1 MQGDARRPD
10 PNGSPRDGA
19 ENAPEDA
26 LSPED
31 AAALYAA
38 GAMSRDEQERFE
50 AQLIENPLHRAALRS
65 FDAATAALF
74 ECVEPVVP
82 HPDIRAGLL
91 LRVAED
97 SAANVS
103 TSQHSPRIR
112 RASEDAWRPTP
123 IPGIS
128 MRILHIDRA
137 ARRFSGLFRMEVGAV
152 YPSHVHEQ
160 PEEILVLEGDLD
172 FGEINSGGYTL
183 EAGDYL
189 RLEAG
194 SEHSEARTK
203 RGCVCL
209 ITAELPESLVA

>member
-1 MQGDARRPD
+1 MGG
-10 PNGSPRDGA
+10 NGQHPESPREPNDGRA
-19 ENAPEDA
+19 ELAPDDSFASED
-26 LSPED
+26 L
-31 AAALYAA
+31 AALFLA
-38 GAMSRDEQERFE
+38 GALNGDEQERFE
-50 AQLIENPLHRAALRS
+50 AQLTHSAEHREALRS

-74 ECVEPVVP
+74 ASIEPIAP
-82 HPDIRAGLL
+82 NANIRATLL
-91 LRVAED
+91 ERITHD
-97 SAANVS
+97 AAAHAS
-103 TSQHSPRIR
+103 SPTIR
-112 RASEDAWRPTP
+112 RASADAWRPTP
-123 IPGIS
+123 LPGIS

-172 FGEINSGGYTL
+172 FGSGNSGGYKL

-194 SEHSEARTK
+194 SAHSEARTQQ
-203 RGCVCL
+203 GCVCL